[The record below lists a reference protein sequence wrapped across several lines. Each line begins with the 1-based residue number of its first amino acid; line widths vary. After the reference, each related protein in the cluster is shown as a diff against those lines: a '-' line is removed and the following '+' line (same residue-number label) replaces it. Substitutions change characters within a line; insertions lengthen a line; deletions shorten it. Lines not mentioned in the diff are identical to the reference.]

1 MRITWTALLAC
12 ILVLG
17 MTAGTATAKQGRG
30 NDQKS
35 GQEAVSSKTNG
46 NEKKQE
52 NQSKNLDRG
61 KGQAKNDKIKTGKN
75 GENNKQSKAVE
86 DSEAVP
92 ATVTEDTYGESTDPK
107 RQNGPNG
114 YKGLLKAVE
123 NTKDKPAGT
132 VIANLLLTKY
142 PDRLNSEQIAQL
154 ETLLDSR
161 EALTE
166 AAELLAT
173 NGSVTDAVYMQ
184 EEALLADVSHLDS
197 YKRLGALFK
206 KAGRADGMR
215 LFVNGEEH
223 EAKPINHNG
232 TTLVPLRAASE
243 ALDAQ
248 VSWNAKEKSV
258 TVIRDGVNVKLQIN
272 SKKAYIN
279 NELYTLNQ
287 SAAVIDGTTVV
298 PLRVIGEALG
308 ATVKWEPESQ
318 SVVVYEESAVH

>member
-1 MRITWTALLAC
+1 MRKTWTALLAC

-17 MTAGTATAKQGRG
+17 MTAGTAAAKQGRG
-30 NDQKS
+30 NDPKN

-46 NEKKQE
+46 NEKKRE
-52 NQSKNLDRG
+52 EQSKNLDRS
-61 KGQAKNDKIKTGKN
+61 KDQSEYDKIKTGKN
-75 GENNKQSKAVE
+75 GENNKKNKAVE

-92 ATVTEDTYGESTDPK
+92 AAVTEDTYGESMDHK

-123 NTKDKPAGT
+123 NTKNKPAGT

-142 PDRLNSEQIAQL
+142 PDQLNSEQIAQL
-154 ETLLDSR
+154 EAIRDSR

-166 AAELLAT
+166 AAKLLAAG
-173 NGSVTDAVYMQ
+173 GSVTDAVYMQ
-184 EEALLADVSHLDS
+184 EEAVLADVSHLDS

-206 KAGRADGMR
+206 KAGRQDGMK

-223 EAKPINHNG
+223 EAKPINQNG

-248 VSWNAKEKSV
+248 VSWNPKEKSV
-258 TVIRDGVNVKLQIN
+258 TVIRNGVNVKLQIN

-298 PLRVIGEALG
+298 PLRIIGEALG

-318 SVVVYEESAVH
+318 SVVVYEESAAQ

>member
-1 MRITWTALLAC
+1 MRKTWTALLAC

-17 MTAGTATAKQGRG
+17 MTAGTAAAKQGRG
-30 NDQKS
+30 NDSKS
-35 GQEAVSSKTNG
+35 GQEAGSSKTNG
-46 NEKKQE
+46 NEKKREEQG
-52 NQSKNLDRG
+52 NNLDQSKD
-61 KGQAKNDKIKTGKN
+61 QSEHDKIKTGKN
-75 GENNKQSKAVE
+75 GENNKKSKAVE

-92 ATVTEDTYGESTDPK
+92 AAVTEDTYGESRDHK

-142 PDRLNSEQIAQL
+142 PDQLSSEQIAQL
-154 ETLLDSR
+154 EAIRDSR

-166 AAELLAT
+166 AAELLAAD
-173 NGSVTDAVYMQ
+173 GSVTDAVYMQ
-184 EEALLADVSHLDS
+184 EEAVLADVSHLDS

-206 KAGRADGMR
+206 KAGRQDGMK

-248 VSWNAKEKSV
+248 VTWNPKEKSV
-258 TVIRDGVNVKLQIN
+258 TVTRDGLNVKLQIN

-318 SVVVYEESAVH
+318 SVVVYEESAVQ